1 MEVFVWTFA
10 KEEGRIT
17 FRRLYVMHMK
27 AGKEKMQHLVHV
39 KMKRTGKASQAA
51 LMITLF
57 TVPVPWGRLLI
68 H

>member
-1 MEVFVWTFA
+1 
-10 KEEGRIT
+10 
-17 FRRLYVMHMK
+17 MHMK